1 MDDENMKNAKRA
13 ADMVMLQNKAR
24 DFQDKMT
31 ALSNK
36 EYQGRYQGIEIKM
49 KGDFT
54 LINVHIDQSLYET
67 GGKGQ
72 IEKAFFTLTNNL
84 VNAIKQE
91 SEMMQKEFQE
101 ELMRMRKAIAVL
113 VKYVPR
119 LILTISIIIML
130 FISVSKT

>member
-1 MDDENMKNAKRA
+1 MDDENIKNAKRA
-13 ADMVMLQNKAR
+13 ADMVMLQSKAR
-24 DFQDKMT
+24 DFQEKMT

-101 ELMRMRKAIAVL
+101 ELMRMRKDSEE
-113 VKYVPR
+113 PDG
-119 LILTISIIIML
+119 SN
-130 FISVSKT
+130 

>member
-49 KGDFT
+49 KGDSMST
-54 LINVHIDQSLYET
+54 LIKVFTRLV
-67 GGKGQ
+67 
-72 IEKAFFTLTNNL
+72 EK
-84 VNAIKQE
+84 
-91 SEMMQKEFQE
+91 
-101 ELMRMRKAIAVL
+101 
-113 VKYVPR
+113 VKLKKHFSP
-119 LILTISIIIML
+119 
-130 FISVSKT
+130 

>member
-24 DFQDKMT
+24 DFQEKMT
-31 ALSNK
+31 ALANK

-72 IEKAFFTLTNNL
+72 IEKAFFTLTSNL
-84 VNAIKQE
+84 VYAIKQE

-101 ELMRMRKAIAVL
+101 ELMRMRKDSEE
-113 VKYVPR
+113 PDG
-119 LILTISIIIML
+119 SN
-130 FISVSKT
+130 